1 MRRRFFCS
9 KFIMFISL
17 TMIPICV
24 LGVMSI
30 FFINQQVKRE
40 AEKNSLS
47 ITELM
52 KQTMGELITT
62 LEFYRVSVSSN
73 TKINLALIQAL
84 NKDSQGV
91 EDLSDLNSA
100 MQSLYYL
107 QNTKE
112 YIHSVYFTMQG
123 SHYYINGIYRESFSD
138 SSDNEW
144 ALEAQKREE
153 PSFFQVREIKK
164 NKFDTK
170 TYPMVTIYQKMQYNK
185 LMAINIEQEY
195 FNKWLDSITDY
206 ENQILAVMDSQGTVL
221 FYNKNKEL
229 LEGKPELLE
238 GYYVNQGEIPGNYGF
253 TYISIIPQSEIFQ
266 LSNAILKLTIAG
278 IFFSILLSSFL
289 AYYYTVRDY
298 RQIHQIINLFEQAE
312 KGEIQPYCTVKKAND
327 AYFHIINN
335 IINLFMSQTYL
346 KVQLNAKKYALTTA
360 QLSALQYQLN
370 PHFLFNILQSIDL
383 EILKAAKKPVAANRM
398 ISSLSDL
405 LRYSLEDP
413 MKRVS
418 LEKEMIATKC
428 YIELQTCRLGE
439 NFSVVWKYEEEVMD
453 RHIIRLL
460 LQPIIE
466 NSISHSKRSSLE
478 ELKIKIKMW
487 IENEKIKIRIAD
499 NGLGMEKEHLSA
511 LRKSIED
518 DQVEPSGKHIG
529 LKNISQRVRLAY
541 RTGYLK
547 IWSKKNMGTIVEI
560 GGIEEEID

>member
-1 MRRRFFCS
+1 MA
-9 KFIMFISL
+9 
-17 TMIPICV
+17 
-24 LGVMSI
+24 
-30 FFINQQVKRE
+30 QV
-40 AEKNSLS
+40 AVWA
-47 ITELM
+47 
-52 KQTMGELITT
+52 G
-62 LEFYRVSVSSN
+62 
-73 TKINLALIQAL
+73 NL
-84 NKDSQGV
+84 
-91 EDLSDLNSA
+91 
-100 MQSLYYL
+100 
-107 QNTKE
+107 
-112 YIHSVYFTMQG
+112 H
-123 SHYYINGIYRESFSD
+123 
-138 SSDNEW
+138 
-144 ALEAQKREE
+144 
-153 PSFFQVREIKK
+153 
-164 NKFDTK
+164 
-170 TYPMVTIYQKMQYNK
+170 
-185 LMAINIEQEY
+185 
-195 FNKWLDSITDY
+195 TDY

-560 GGIEEEID
+560 GGIEEELIDGI